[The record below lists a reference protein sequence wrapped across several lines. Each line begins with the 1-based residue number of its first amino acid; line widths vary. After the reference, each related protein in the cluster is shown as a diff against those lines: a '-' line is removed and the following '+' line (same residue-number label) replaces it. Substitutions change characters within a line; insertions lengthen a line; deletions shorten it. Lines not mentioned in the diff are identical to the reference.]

1 MKTVPML
8 YSDAISA
15 YLDNKKKLLF
25 LAIVLFIVEVATL
38 YTSGL
43 TPDDTLSD
51 VASKTI
57 ISSISVYAQLLLSI
71 LVMLFIVKNKLLS
84 SQLKIGAFR
93 LLYQYISSMFIWMM
107 FVLLLVGTFFFFV
120 GDEAI
125 IKFLTDASDTNK
137 DVDGEVLIYSLIVAS
152 LFAFVIYLSSVFI
165 AVYTQQA
172 IINYFTKKGKLDNSC
187 RVGMW
192 KLPFYSIVNLFSQ
205 WRLMFGIVVIVLI
218 KILMGYLNSH
228 GYPIISLALSVT
240 TAILFVVLFSSA
252 SYVGAIRLKEMTT
265 EFDVDLSKYE

>member
-15 YLDNKKKLLF
+15 YLDNKKKLLL
-25 LAIVLFIVEVATL
+25 LAIVLFFIEVVTL

-43 TPDDTLSD
+43 TPDDTISD

-57 ISSISVYAQLLLSI
+57 ISSVSVYAQLLLSI
-71 LVMLFIVKNKLLS
+71 LVMLFMVKKKLLS
-84 SQLKIGAFR
+84 SQLKIGVFR

-125 IKFLTDASDTNK
+125 VKFLTDASDANK
-137 DVDGEVLIYSLIVAS
+137 EVDGGALIYSLIIAS

-172 IINYFTKKGKLDNSC
+172 IINHFAKKGELNDRC

-205 WRLMFGIVVIVLI
+205 WRLMLGIVVIVLI

-228 GYPIISLALSVT
+228 GYPIVSLAFSVT

-252 SYVGAIRLKEMTT
+252 SYVGAIRLKEKTT